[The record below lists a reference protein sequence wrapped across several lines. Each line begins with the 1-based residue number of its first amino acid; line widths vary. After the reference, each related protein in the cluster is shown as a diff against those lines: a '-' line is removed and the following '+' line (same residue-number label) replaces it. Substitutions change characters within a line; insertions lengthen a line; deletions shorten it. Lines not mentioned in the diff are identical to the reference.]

1 MPKPFWCQPVTIVV
15 LGEKEGH
22 LPHCLQAGGPGD
34 SPHAFAKAFHP
45 SFSIVGIKG
54 SGGGSVLK
62 DRLQRQRQHEVRQG
76 RGGQRSGFRQPGDL
90 DKFHTW
96 QH

>member
-22 LPHCLQAGGPGD
+22 LPHRLQAGGPGD

-45 SFSIVGIKG
+45 SFGIVGIKG
-54 SGGGSVLK
+54 GGRGSVLK

-76 RGGQRSGFRQPGDL
+76 RGGQRSGFGQPGDL